1 MRTEI
6 LKEIGLTESETK
18 VYMALLELGDS
29 TRGEI
34 VNRAGIAGS
43 KVYEIL
49 EKLQEKSLISIY
61 IQNKVKHFKPT
72 NPKQILGYLEDK
84 KQQIVKTENEI
95 KLILPNLLSLYG
107 SSKKEQEV
115 ELISGLKGLELI
127 FKEQIEIMNKGDTC
141 YVIGG
146 TKGVDEEVVQAFFE
160 KVHIWRKEKGIKT
173 KMLFN
178 IKQKES
184 TEKLY
189 SSKKYPDTI
198 TRYIQHTSSV
208 AINIYKDRTIIII
221 FGKKIDAISIKSTD
235 VANSFIEYFKLLWY
249 SSKNKKAS

>member
-18 VYMALLELGDS
+18 VYLALLELGDS

-34 VNRAGIAGS
+34 VNKSGIAGS

-49 EKLQEKSLISIY
+49 EKLQEKGLVSIY
-61 IQNKVKHFKPT
+61 LQNNIKHFKPT

-84 KQQIVKTENEI
+84 KQQISKTEAEV
-95 KLILPNLLSLYG
+95 KSILPNLLSLYG
-107 SSKKEQEV
+107 SSKEEQEV

-127 FKEQIEIMNKGDTC
+127 FKEQIEAMHKGDTC

-146 TKGVDEEVVQAFFE
+146 TKGVDEEIVQAFFE
-160 KVHIWRKEKGIKT
+160 KVHIWRREKGIKT

-178 IKQKES
+178 LSQKES
-184 TEKLY
+184 TERLY
-189 SSKKYPDTI
+189 SSKKYPDTT
-198 TRYIQHTSSV
+198 TRYIRHTSPV
-208 AINIYKDRTIIII
+208 AINVYKNKTIIII
-221 FGKKIDAISIKSTD
+221 FGKKMSAISIKSAD
-235 VANSFIEYFKLLWY
+235 VAKSFIEYFNLLWT
-249 SSKNKKAS
+249 SSKR

>member
-18 VYMALLELGDS
+18 VYLALLELGDS

-34 VNRAGIAGS
+34 VNKSGISGS

-49 EKLQEKSLISIY
+49 EKLQGKGLVSIY
-61 IQNKVKHFKPT
+61 MQNNIKHFKPT

-84 KQQIVKTENEI
+84 KQQISRTEAEVKS
-95 KLILPNLLSLYG
+95 ILPNLLSLYG
-107 SSKKEQEV
+107 SSKEEQEV

-127 FKEQIEIMNKGDTC
+127 FKEQIEAMHKGDTC

-146 TKGVDEEVVQAFFE
+146 TKGVDEEIVQAFFE
-160 KVHIWRKEKGIKT
+160 KVHIWRREKGIKT

-178 IKQKES
+178 LSQKES
-184 TEKLY
+184 TEQLY
-189 SSKKYPDTI
+189 SSKKYPDTT
-198 TRYIQHTSSV
+198 TRYIQHTSPV
-208 AINIYKDRTIIII
+208 AINVYKNKTIIII
-221 FGKKIDAISIKSTD
+221 FGRKMSAISIKSAD
-235 VANSFIEYFKLLWY
+235 VAKSFIEYFNLLWT
-249 SSKNKKAS
+249 SSKS